1 MRHLEGMI
9 NAMSARGRPMRAR
22 GENMT
27 PCKLLTLAVAVLIVA
42 IGPGIAHAGQPSAAG
57 DEIERLMQDAVAN
70 GRLASL
76 TAQVRRDGQVIFSQS
91 VGFADL
97 EQGVKATPD
106 GLYAI
111 GSITKSMTAYCIFN
125 LVNEGKLKLSDRL
138 TDILAD
144 YPGPGGHATI
154 LQLLTHTSGIPD
166 YAGDSAPDLI
176 GDPAR
181 LFSEKDV
188 VALFAHH
195 PPVFNPGERW
205 QYSNSGFFLLGMV
218 IEKVTG
224 RNYDDVVH
232 EMLLTPFGLTHV
244 LMDYRQPLMKDR
256 VRGYSH
262 GADGRVQNAP
272 VYDATIA
279 LAAGG
284 YQASVGDLT
293 RYIEVLFSD
302 KVPPAIHSMML
313 TQMTLNDGTPISYRP
328 SALVAA
334 DLQGHRIF
342 SHAGGIWGF
351 HAFVSYMPED
361 KVAIGLMTNTDDGP
375 VSLAELDRKIARIV
389 LDIPHPAVHDY
400 PLSKREGELY
410 SGKYCLRELLMSGS
424 EVTVAYDGQHL
435 TFARGTSE
443 SSSPARPLRNQ
454 GGGRF
459 VPGSDDDAEVR
470 FSTAKNA
477 ATSLR
482 WTNSPGGTLSGPRC
496 PK

>member
-1 MRHLEGMI
+1 
-9 NAMSARGRPMRAR
+9 
-22 GENMT
+22 MT
-27 PCKLLTLAVAVLIVA
+27 PSKLLTVLALAVLSVA
-42 IGPGIAHAGQPSAAG
+42 IGPGIAHAGQPGAAG

-70 GRLASL
+70 GHLASL
-76 TAQVRRDGQVIFSQS
+76 TAQVRRDGQVLFSKS

-97 EQGVKATPD
+97 EQDVKATPD

-111 GSITKSMTAYCIFN
+111 GSITKSMTAYCIFT
-125 LVNEGKLKLSDRL
+125 LVSEGKLKLSDRL
-138 TDILAD
+138 SDILPD
-144 YPGPGGHATI
+144 YSGPGGRATI

-176 GDPAR
+176 GDPTR

-188 VALFAHH
+188 VALFAHR
-195 PPVFNPGERW
+195 PPVFNPGEHW
-205 QYSNSGFFLLGMV
+205 QYSNSGYFLLGLV

-232 EMLLTPFGLTHV
+232 ERLLTPFGLTHV
-244 LMDYRQPLMKDR
+244 LMDYRQPLMKNR

-262 GADGRVQNAP
+262 GEDGRVQNAP

-284 YQASVGDLT
+284 YQATVGDLT

-302 KVPPAIHSMML
+302 KVSAAIHTMML
-313 TQMTLNDGTPISYRP
+313 TPMTLNDGTPISYRP

-375 VSLAELDRKIARIV
+375 VSLADLDRKIARIV
-389 LDIPHPAVHDY
+389 LDIPHPTVRDL
-400 PLSKREGELY
+400 PLSKREAERY
-410 SGKYCLRELLMSGS
+410 EGKYCLRELLMSGS
-424 EVTVAYDGQHL
+424 EVTVGYDGEHL
-435 TFARGTSE
+435 TFARGTSG

-459 VPGSDDDAEVR
+459 VPGSDEDAEVR
-470 FSTAKNA
+470 FSTVKNA
-477 ATSLR
+477 AAGLR
-482 WTNSPGGTLSGPRC
+482 WTSSPGGVLSGPRC

>member
-1 MRHLEGMI
+1 
-9 NAMSARGRPMRAR
+9 
-22 GENMT
+22 MT
-27 PCKLLTLAVAVLIVA
+27 PFKPWILAVAMLSAA
-42 IGPGIAHAGQPSAAG
+42 IGPGISHAAPLNTAPLNAAPSSAAADDIG
-57 DEIERLMQDAVAN
+57 RLMQDAVAN

-76 TAQVRRDGQVIFSQS
+76 TAEVRRDGQVIFSKS

-97 EQGVKATPD
+97 EQDVKATPD

-111 GSITKSMTAYCIFN
+111 GSITKSMTAYCIFT

-138 TDILAD
+138 SDLLPN
-144 YPGPGGHATI
+144 YSGPGGHATI

-176 GDPAR
+176 GDPTR

-188 VALFAHH
+188 LALFAQR
-195 PPVFNPGERW
+195 PLVFNPGEHW
-205 QYSNSGFFLLGMV
+205 QYSNSGYFLLGLV

-232 EMLLTPFGLTHV
+232 EKLLTPFGLTHV
-244 LMDYRQPLMKDR
+244 LMDYRQPLMKNR

-302 KVPPAIHSMML
+302 KVPAAIHSMML
-313 TQMTLNDGTPISYRP
+313 TQMTLNDGSPISYRP

-334 DLQGHRIF
+334 DLQGHRMY

-361 KVAIGLMTNTDDGP
+361 KLAIGLMTNTDDGP
-375 VSLAELDRKIARIV
+375 VSLGDLDRRIARIV
-389 LDIPHPAVHDY
+389 LDIPQPAVHDY
-400 PLSKREGELY
+400 PLSRREGESY
-410 SGKYCLRELLMSGS
+410 AGKYCLRQLLLSGS
-424 EVTVAYDGQHL
+424 EVTVAYDGRHL

-443 SSSPARPLRNQ
+443 SNSPAIALRNQ
-454 GGGRF
+454 RGGRF
-459 VPGSDDDAEVR
+459 VPGNDDDAEIR
-470 FSTAKNA
+470 FITGKNA
-477 ATSLR
+477 ATGIQ
-482 WTNSPGGTLSGPRC
+482 WDTSPGGTLSGPRC
-496 PK
+496 RK